1 MTAVL
6 RGWVVAFAFTQA
18 FEVPLYLRAT
28 GSWRVAFFASAL
40 THPVVWFLFPA
51 LMDAGVGYWPMV
63 AAAEVFA
70 VTGETA
76 WLHYNGV
83 PRALLWSFIANTAS
97 AVGGLLLRQAFG
109 VP

>member
-1 MTAVL
+1 MGAWL
-6 RGWVVAFAFTQA
+6 VAFAFTQA

-40 THPVVWFLFPA
+40 THPLVWFVFPA
-51 LMDAGVGYWPMV
+51 LMQHGVAYWPMV

-70 VTGETA
+70 VAAEAA
-76 WLHYNGV
+76 WLVSNGV
-83 PRALLWSFIANTAS
+83 PRALVWSLLANATS
-97 AVGGLLLRQAFG
+97 ATGGFLLRRCFG